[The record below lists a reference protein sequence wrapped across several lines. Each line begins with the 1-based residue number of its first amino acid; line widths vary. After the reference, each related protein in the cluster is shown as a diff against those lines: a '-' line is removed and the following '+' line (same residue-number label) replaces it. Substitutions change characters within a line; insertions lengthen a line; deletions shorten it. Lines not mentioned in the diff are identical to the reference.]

1 MNNRT
6 HYDTLG
12 LKKDASI
19 TEIKKA
25 FRELSLQTHPDVA
38 KDKRQGERFKLIVE
52 AYRVLSN
59 TKERAMYDL
68 HVEGAMRFGGFRS
81 DGGTYQRPPRQPGQ
95 DRLHRILDKVFHP
108 RIVFLSLTLG
118 VGTLCVARSYL
129 RYDDQQDRIKKDNGG
144 RAMVEAWKN
153 PKSGQWELPAPWDPH
168 YKKLQPTL
176 QFVPREQV
184 KGIEQSAR

>member
-12 LKKDASI
+12 VKQDASI
-19 TEIKKA
+19 AEIKKA

-38 KDKRQGERFKLIVE
+38 KDKQQGERFKLIVE

-68 HVEGAMRFGGFRS
+68 HVEGGMRFGGFRGA
-81 DGGTYQRPPRQPGQ
+81 GGAYQRPPPQAGQ
-95 DRLHRILDKVFHP
+95 DGLHLVLDRVFHP
-108 RIVFLSLTLG
+108 RVVFLLLTFG
-118 VGTLCVARSYL
+118 VATVCVVRSYV
-129 RYDDQQDRIKKDNGG
+129 RYNDQQDQIKKDQGG

-153 PKSGQWELPAPWDPH
+153 PTTGQWELPAPWDPH

-184 KGIEQSAR
+184 KQVQPPSR